1 MMRDECLAHRER
13 RRRRSNRWLLFLP
26 VLLSLAWIWIDGLS
40 AFAGQAPA
48 AAVLRVNGTVT
59 DQRDSP
65 VAGAEVVLTVGT
77 VSVRQTTGEDGH
89 FTLDGVPAGNGILTA
104 RASGF
109 APFQRTWSAQQA
121 DATNL
126 RLTLAPATVAE
137 EITVTAERAATRVSD
152 TAASVIVL
160 SSEDIATTAAL
171 TLDDALRQVPGFTL
185 FRRSGSRTA
194 NPTSQGV
201 SLRGVGASG
210 ASRAIVL
217 SDGIPI
223 NDPFG
228 GWVYWSRVPREAVSR
243 IEVVQGGASSLYGT
257 DALGGVINFIPR
269 DVRDSVFSLET
280 SYGNEQTPDVS
291 MFAAGRLFQWSGQI
305 AAEAFHTDG
314 YIPVAERE
322 RGPVD
327 TRAASQHSTLTVG
340 LDRLIGERGRVFA
353 RGSLFGE
360 SRENG
365 TRLTPNRTHIR
376 QLALGADWD
385 SERVGAIVARLFVST
400 QVYDQNFSAIAV
412 NRQSESLTRSQ
423 RVPAQQIG
431 FMSQWSHVI
440 GSRQT
445 LVAGLDAREVRG
457 ASDELV
463 FVAGRVTSAVGAGGR
478 ERTIGVFGEDII
490 RITPRFLLTVGA
502 RADRWRNYDASSTA
516 RPLATPGPVSV
527 TKFTDRTETA
537 FSPRLSLLYKA
548 SERVSLFASGYR
560 AFRAP
565 TLNEL
570 YRSFRVGNVLT
581 LANQNLRAERLT
593 GGEAGANVTA
603 FARRLAV
610 RGTFFWSELTRPV
623 ANVTLSV
630 TPALITR
637 QRQNLGRTR
646 SRGVEF
652 ETDAHLTRTVTLSGG
667 YQFADATVLRF
678 PANTSLE
685 GLLIPQTP
693 RHQLTFQARYDNPS
707 LITVSLQGRAAGAQF
722 DDDQNQLKLGRYAT
736 LDLFASRRLGRNVEL
751 FAAFENLT
759 NERYDIGRTPVRTI
773 GPPLLAR
780 AGLRLHFGAR

>member
-1 MMRDECLAHRER
+1 MMNGECASHRVR
-13 RRRRSNRWLLFLP
+13 QRGKGRLILSAF
-26 VLLSLAWIWIDGLS
+26 LSLAWIMVHGLC
-40 AFAGQAPA
+40 ALAGQEPA
-48 AAVLRVNGTVT
+48 ADTVRVNGTVT
-59 DQRDSP
+59 DQRNNP
-65 VAGAEVVLTVGT
+65 VAGAEVALTIGK
-77 VSVRQTTGEDGH
+77 VSVRQTTED
-89 FTLDGVPAGNGILTA
+89 DGRFALNNVPAGDGMLTV

-109 APFQRTWSAQQA
+109 APFQRTWSARQA

-126 RLTLAPATVAE
+126 RITLATATVAE
-137 EITVTAERAATRVSD
+137 QITVTADRAPSRVSD

-160 SSEDIATTAAL
+160 SPDDIQTTAAL
-171 TLDDALRQVPGFTL
+171 ALDDALRQVPGFTL

-210 ASRAIVL
+210 ASRAVVL
-217 SDGIPI
+217 SDGLPI

-228 GWVYWSRVPREAVSR
+228 GWIYWSRVPRQSVSR

-257 DALGGVINFIPR
+257 DALGGVISFIPR

-280 SYGNEQTPDVS
+280 SYGNQQTPDVS

-314 YIPVAERE
+314 YIPVDEGE
-322 RGPVD
+322 RGAVD
-327 TRAASQHSTLTVG
+327 TRAASQHSTLQVG
-340 LDRLIGERGRVFA
+340 LDRLLADRGRVFA

-365 TRLTPNRTHIR
+365 TRLTPNRTYIR
-376 QLALGADWD
+376 QLGLGLDWN
-385 SERVGAIVARLFVST
+385 SERAGAIVARLFAST
-400 QVYDQNFSAIAV
+400 QVYDQNFSAIAAD
-412 NRQSESLTRSQ
+412 RQSELLTRSQ

-431 FMSQWSHVI
+431 FTSQWSRVV
-440 GSRQT
+440 GLRQT
-445 LVAGLDAREVRG
+445 LVAGLDGREVRG
-457 ASDELV
+457 ASDELA
-463 FVAGRVTSAVGAGGR
+463 FVAGRLTSAIGAGGR
-478 ERTIGVFGEDII
+478 ERTIGVFAEDII
-490 RITPRFLLTVGA
+490 RITPRFLLTIGA
-502 RADRWRNYDASSTA
+502 RADRWRNYDAFTTTK
-516 RPLATPGPVSV
+516 PLATPGPASV
-527 TKFTDRTETA
+527 TKFTDRIETA

-593 GGEAGANVTA
+593 GGEAGAGVNA
-603 FARRLAV
+603 IAGRLAV
-610 RGTFFWSELTRPV
+610 RGTFFWSELTRPI

-646 SRGVEF
+646 SLGVEF
-652 ETDAHLTRTVTLSGG
+652 ETDAHLTRTVMLSGG
-667 YQFADATVLRF
+667 YQFADATVRRF
-678 PANTSLE
+678 PANPALE

-707 LITVSLQGRAAGAQF
+707 LVTVAIQGRAAGAQF
-722 DDDQNQLKLGRYAT
+722 DDDQNQLKLERFFT
-736 LDLFASRRLGRNVEL
+736 LDLFASRRLSRNVEL

-759 NERYDIGRTPVRTI
+759 DQRYDIGRTPVLTL